1 MMNRFERSPPDEEAV
16 IEYLDGDYTV
26 VRPGSFVRCGVT
38 DEKILIDDL
47 RYWSVDLQEA
57 YASTDAVLQ
66 RVKEQS
72 QAHRD

>member
-1 MMNRFERSPPDEEAV
+1 MMNRFERSQPEEEAV

-26 VRPGSFVRCGVT
+26 VLPGSFVRCGVT
-38 DEKILIDDL
+38 GEKILIDDL

-72 QAHRD
+72 EANRD

>member
-1 MMNRFERSPPDEEAV
+1 MMNRFERSQPEEEAV

-26 VRPGSFVRCGVT
+26 ARPGSFVRCGVT
-38 DEKILIDDL
+38 GEKILIDDL

>member
-1 MMNRFERSPPDEEAV
+1 
-16 IEYLDGDYTV
+16 
-26 VRPGSFVRCGVT
+26 
-38 DEKILIDDL
+38 EKILIDDL

-72 QAHRD
+72 EANRD

>member
-26 VRPGSFVRCGVT
+26 VRLGSFVRCGVT
-38 DEKILIDDL
+38 GEKILIDDL